1 MEEVLGQPVITN
13 SAIVTFDIRILLRI
27 AGLDKNQCNAV
38 FLRPD
43 RQGGTDVFRTIG
55 NPPSKSGGITMWP
68 INRSLLNWR

>member
-27 AGLDKNQCNAV
+27 AGLDKNQCDAV

-43 RQGGTDVFRTIG
+43 R
-55 NPPSKSGGITMWP
+55 
-68 INRSLLNWR
+68 